1 MTLKIESF
9 SDGNGTTIRLIGRM
23 EEEHLDELKAEV
35 EKAGP
40 KIALDL
46 EQLSLVDVEAVR
58 RTTKE
63 KTNVQETRR
72 KDCSHYRRECGYRP
86 RHGQAVRRGGR
97 LRLHRRP
104 P

>member
-1 MTLKIESF
+1 MTLKIESL
-9 SDGNGTTIRLIGRM
+9 SYGNGTTIRLIGRM

-58 RTTKE
+58 FLAVCEIEGIHIVHCPPYIRDWIDKE
-63 KTNVQETRR
+63 AHLQR
-72 KDCSHYRRECGYRP
+72 
-86 RHGQAVRRGGR
+86 
-97 LRLHRRP
+97 
-104 P
+104 

>member
-46 EQLSLVDVEAVR
+46 AQLSLVDVEAVR
-58 RTTKE
+58 FLSVCEDDGIRIVRCPPYIRDWIDKE
-63 KTNVQETRR
+63 AHPER
-72 KDCSHYRRECGYRP
+72 
-86 RHGQAVRRGGR
+86 
-97 LRLHRRP
+97 
-104 P
+104 

>member
-1 MTLKIESF
+1 MTLKIESL
-9 SDGNGTTIRLIGRM
+9 SDWNGTTIRLIGRM

-58 RTTKE
+58 FLAVCEDDGICIVRCPPYIRDWIDKE
-63 KTNVQETRR
+63 AHPQR
-72 KDCSHYRRECGYRP
+72 
-86 RHGQAVRRGGR
+86 
-97 LRLHRRP
+97 
-104 P
+104 